1 MIKEKSMNNPPLQEQ
16 VLAKLKAAKRVSRDY
31 NIKYKDISFVKE
43 WEEWT
48 IFAFDLDER
57 EEHKALLVRDVYPQ
71 YLFCPLHSYRS
82 GDEVFHFTEEE
93 IDVWRYRFL
102 KALLEIVKRSDA
114 LEAGLSKE
122 WAVRQIVDTTAEH
135 LVEIMPYNTPKGY
148 AEIISNDNN
157 NI

>member
-1 MIKEKSMNNPPLQEQ
+1 MNNPPRQEQ
-16 VLAKLKAAKRVSRDY
+16 VLAKLKAAKQISRNY

-57 EEHKALLVRDVYPQ
+57 EEHEALMVRDEYPEF
-71 YLFCPLHSYRS
+71 LLCPLHSYRS

-114 LEAGLSKE
+114 LEAGLSKV

-135 LVEIMPYNTPKGY
+135 LVEIMPYK
-148 AEIISNDNN
+148 
-157 NI
+157 